1 MNLKREIVLSSLIV
15 LAWGTGPCVR
25 SEKGTVL
32 FSLNF
37 DANLYMLDMDTH
49 VIQKEKFA
57 TPDDITGAE
66 FAYNDRRKLVAF
78 REQVGDGIIAAYLH
92 QFATG
97 RTSIIYQ
104 NNTPW
109 EEMWFSPTFHPGGDR
124 LFLIGG
130 SGIKQDTIYEYG
142 ISTKRWREVPLLNSE
157 GMMLWQ
163 ICFSRTGRLVALSPC
178 ESDGVLIGEF
188 DGNKTVTRSLC
199 ESGFC
204 KSSDLSSG
212 RAG

>member
-1 MNLKREIVLSSLIV
+1 LSVKRGVALSALI
-15 LAWGTGPCVR
+15 LLGCATGPCVR
-25 SEKGTVL
+25 SENATVL
-32 FSLNF
+32 FGLNHEV
-37 DANLYMLDMDTH
+37 NVYMLDMDTH
-49 VIQKEKFA
+49 TIQRKEF
-57 TPDDITGAE
+57 PGDITGAE

-78 REQVGDGIIAAYLH
+78 RREVGDGIIAVFLH
-92 QFATG
+92 ELTTG

-109 EEMWFSPTFHPGGDR
+109 EEMWFSPAFHPGGDR

-130 SGIKQDTIYEYG
+130 TRHERIYEYR
-142 ISTKRWREVPLLNSE
+142 ISTNRWRQVDLVNSE
-157 GMMLWQ
+157 GMEFSDL
-163 ICFSRTGRLVALSPC
+163 CFSKTGRLVALSPSSC
-178 ESDGVLIGEF
+178 YDGILIGEF